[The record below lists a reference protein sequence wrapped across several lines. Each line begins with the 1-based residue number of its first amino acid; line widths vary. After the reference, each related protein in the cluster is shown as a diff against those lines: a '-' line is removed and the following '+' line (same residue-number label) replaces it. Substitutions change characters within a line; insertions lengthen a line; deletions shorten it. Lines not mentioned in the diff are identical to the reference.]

1 LQQPETPKTAKS
13 PVEPASDGFG
23 VDNAED
29 GHMDPAAH
37 EPVPVATG
45 YAPGTGSRLRIF
57 AGVFALTLV
66 VTFFVVQHI
75 KGRDEAMS
83 AAATVRLGEI
93 APQVDVVKVALAPPT
108 EVLRLPGETRGWYS
122 STIYARVSG
131 YVANWIVDIG
141 DRVTKDQVLATI
153 DTPELDAQLEAA
165 QAQFAASEAE
175 VKVREAD
182 VEFAKTTYDRWQGSP
197 KGVVS
202 DQEREDKKA
211 RYTVSLAQLNAAR
224 ARSKLDHAN
233 VDRLTYLTRFK
244 QVTAPY
250 DGVITDR
257 RVDIGDLV
265 TAGST
270 TNTTSLYGIAQ
281 SEKIRIFA
289 NVPQSVSVDVG
300 DGTVAEV
307 TASEY
312 PKRIFKGK
320 VVRTSKS
327 IDPHARTLRVE
338 VDLPNEDLALLP
350 GMYVQV
356 AFSLRPTSFVRVPAS
371 ALLFRAGGPQVAIIE
386 GDGRVKF
393 QDVTIGRDNGNFV
406 EIASGLAEGDVV
418 ALNIS
423 NQIANGDR
431 VTVSEEA
438 KTLARIG
445 SP

>member
-1 LQQPETPKTAKS
+1 LRQPETPKSAKS
-13 PVEPASDGFG
+13 PVEPASDALG
-23 VDNAED
+23 VDNTEGARME
-29 GHMDPAAH
+29 PAAH
-37 EPVPVATG
+37 EHIPVATG

-57 AGVFALTLV
+57 AGAFALILV
-66 VTFFVVQHI
+66 VTFLVIQHI
-75 KGRDEAMS
+75 KGRDEAMLG
-83 AAATVRLGEI
+83 AATAGLAEL
-93 APQVDVVKVALAPPT
+93 APQVDVVKVTLAPPT
-108 EVLRLPGETRGWYS
+108 EVLTLPGETRGWFS

-131 YVANWIVDIG
+131 YVAKWIVDIG
-141 DRVTKDQVLATI
+141 DRVKKDQVLAII

-182 VEFAKTTYDRWQGSP
+182 VEFAKTTFERWQGSP

-211 RYTVSLAQLNAAR
+211 RYAVSIAQLNAAR
-224 ARSKLDHAN
+224 ARAKLDHAN

-244 QVTAPY
+244 EVAAPY
-250 DGVITDR
+250 DGVITER

-270 TNTTSLYGIAQ
+270 ANTTSLYGIAQ

-289 NVPQSVSVDVG
+289 NVPQSVSVDIG
-300 DGTVAEV
+300 EGTVAQV
-307 TASEY
+307 VASEY

-338 VDLPNEDLALLP
+338 VDLSNEDLALLP

-356 AFSLRPTSFVRVPAS
+356 TFNLRPTSFEQVPAS
-371 ALLFRAGGPQVAIIE
+371 ALLFRAGGPQVAIID
-386 GDGRVKF
+386 GDGKVKF

-406 EIASGLAEGDVV
+406 EIASGLAEGDMV

-423 NQIANGDR
+423 NQIADGDR
-431 VTVSEEA
+431 VKVRDEA
-438 KTLARIG
+438 KTLARMG